1 MVDGFYTYDNKTEAK
16 DLGRVCSGKS
26 DARGLLLC
34 ETKLGEAGKVELIVT
49 AKDKDGN
56 TIQATSSVFVTKQ
69 GELWFGGENHD
80 RMDVLTEKK
89 SYQPDDVAKFQMRM
103 PFRFATALMA
113 VERKGIIDT
122 QVVQLNGQ
130 DPTISLKIKD
140 GWGPNVCISVLAL
153 RGRLR
158 EVPWYSLMRK
168 ARRWCA

>member
-1 MVDGFYTYDNKTEAK
+1 M
-16 DLGRVCSGKS
+16 CSGKS